1 MKPIIKVA
9 ENAEKALEEVKD
21 LYQRGYEIDD
31 IYVLAHH
38 ADVTHKLAAIANTK
52 EIGITEE
59 GVYQS
64 LANVFR
70 SRGDELRSKFVSL
83 GITEVEADQL
93 ERELDK
99 GHVAVINISKDINN

>member
-1 MKPIIKVA
+1 MMTVVKIA
-9 ENAEKALEEVKD
+9 ENAEKALDDVKE
-21 LYQRGYEIDD
+21 LYRKGYEMDD

-38 ADVTHKLAAIANTK
+38 EDVTHKLAAIANTK

-70 SRGDELRSKFVSL
+70 SRGDELRSKFTSL
-83 GITEVEADQL
+83 GISEDEASQY

-99 GHVAVINISKDINN
+99 GHVAVINIAKI

>member
-1 MKPIIKVA
+1 LIPIIKIA
-9 ENAEKALEEVKD
+9 ENAEKALEEVKE
-21 LYQRGYEIDD
+21 LYRRGYEIDD

-52 EIGITEE
+52 EIGIAEE

-70 SRGDELRSKFVSL
+70 
-83 GITEVEADQL
+83 
-93 ERELDK
+93 
-99 GHVAVINISKDINN
+99 

>member
-1 MKPIIKVA
+1 LKPIIKVA

-21 LYQRGYEIDD
+21 LYRRGYEMDD

-52 EIGITEE
+52 EIGITE
-59 GVYQS
+59 GGIYQS

-70 SRGDELRSKFVSL
+70 SRGDELREKFVSL
-83 GITEVEADQL
+83 GISEDEASRL

-99 GHVAVINISKDINN
+99 GHVAVIKISKDIEN